1 MNRNT
6 LSNGIIFGST
16 GTLGSRISLDLA
28 QMNTNLILHGKSFEK
43 LIKLDNEIR
52 KINKNVTL
60 LQADIT
66 HMDFAA
72 NLLSKV
78 ASRFSRI
85 DFMINLV
92 GVFFGLRPLT
102 NFSHKEWD
110 NLIEV
115 NLSSYWRIIKEL
127 EPLIRKSAN
136 AKIIFLENKDI
147 SNIAVIKDIC
157 NELKINFNEIEQLAS
172 TDKIKTI
179 YLSNSEKAIKK
190 DVFGA
195 PTFIFE
201 KELFW
206 GQDSLYFL
214 EKKLKNIR

>member
-1 MNRNT
+1 MKRNRP
-6 LSNGIIFGST
+6 SNGIIFGST

-28 QMNTNLILHGKSFEK
+28 QMNTNLILHGKSLEK
-43 LIKLDNEIR
+43 LIKLDNEI
-52 KINKNVTL
+52 KKVNKNVTL

-66 HMDFAA
+66 HKDFAA

-127 EPLIRKSAN
+127 EPLIRKSTN

-147 SNIAVIKDIC
+147 SNGKAYHNTFSICQTAKKTILEIFNKENLKFKIKVH
-157 NELKINFNEIEQLAS
+157 FVEIEKVNAGMSLSLAGKNEC
-172 TDKIKTI
+172 D
-179 YLSNSEKAIKK
+179 ER
-190 DVFGA
+190 
-195 PTFIFE
+195 
-201 KELFW
+201 
-206 GQDSLYFL
+206 
-214 EKKLKNIR
+214 KLKEVSEMVVKKCL